1 MSDNLFEIF
10 QSHAPADRSAEFLR
24 TGGGR
29 RLTYQD
35 TDEMSGRF
43 AQLFCGLGLRKGD
56 RIAVQVEKSPEALM
70 IYLAAL
76 RSGTVLLPLNTA
88 YTASELA
95 YFLGDAEPGLLICDP
110 RRLETLQPI
119 AALCGVPHVLTLNGE
134 GEGTLVDESQSL
146 APDFG
151 CVPAAADDLAAI
163 LYTSGTTGR
172 SKGAMLSHENLSSNT
187 LTLRDYWGFTSKDVL
202 LHALPIFHTHGL
214 FVATNCVLLSGARMI
229 FLPKFDAEEVIS
241 LLPKATSMMGVPT
254 FYTRLLANPN
264 FTVETCK
271 TVRLF
276 ISGSAP
282 LLEETFNAF
291 HERTGQKI
299 LERYGMTETTM
310 STSNPLKGERKAGTV
325 GHALPGVSYKIA
337 DDTGKSLP
345 DGEIGVLEV
354 KGPNVFK
361 GYWRNPEK
369 TAEEFRPDGYF
380 ITGDMAQVGA
390 DGYLR
395 IVGRSKDLIISGGFN
410 VYPKEIETHIDQIEG
425 VTETAVI
432 GLPHPDFG
440 EAVCAVVKRDPSG
453 APITEDKIISASKD
467 ALANFK
473 VPKRV
478 FFVDDLPRNAMGKV
492 QKNALREEYK
502 DTFAPVA

>member
-10 QSHAPADRSAEFLR
+10 QLHAPKDRRAEFLA
-24 TGGGR
+24 TESGR

-35 TDEMSGRF
+35 IDEMSGRF
-43 AQLFCGLGLRKGD
+43 ARLFADRGLKKGD
-56 RIAVQVEKSPEALM
+56 RVAMQVGKSPEALM

-88 YTASELA
+88 YTDSELA

-110 RRLETLQPI
+110 RRAEGLRPI
-119 AALCGVPHVLTLNGE
+119 AASCGVPHVLTLDGA
-134 GEGTLVDESQSL
+134 GAGSLVSDSENL
-146 APDFG
+146 DPDLG

-172 SKGAMLSHENLSSNT
+172 SKGAMLSHENLGSNT
-187 LTLRDYWGFTSKDVL
+187 LTLRDYWGFTSDDVL
-202 LHALPIFHTHGL
+202 LHTLPIFHTHGL

-229 FLPKFDAEEVIS
+229 FLSKFDADEVIRQ
-241 LLPKATSMMGVPT
+241 LPNVTSMMGVPT

-264 FTVETCK
+264 FTAETCK
-271 TVRLF
+271 TIRLF

-282 LLEETFNAF
+282 LLEETFTAF
-291 HERTGQKI
+291 RERTGQSI

-310 STSNPLKGERKAGTV
+310 NTSNPLNGERKAGTV
-325 GHALPGVSYKIA
+325 GHALPGVSFRVA
-337 DDTGKSLP
+337 DDSGKALP
-345 DGEIGVLEV
+345 DGEIGILEV

-369 TAEEFRPDGYF
+369 TAAEFRPDGYF
-380 ITGDMAQVGA
+380 ITGDMAQVGS

-425 VTETAVI
+425 VAETAVI

-440 EAVCAVVKRDPSG
+440 EAVCAVVKRDAAGMPV
-453 APITEDKIISASKD
+453 AEETIIKASKD

-478 FFVDDLPRNAMGKV
+478 FFVEDLPRNAMGKV
-492 QKNALREEYK
+492 QKNVLRDEFKE
-502 DTFAPVA
+502 TFVSAA